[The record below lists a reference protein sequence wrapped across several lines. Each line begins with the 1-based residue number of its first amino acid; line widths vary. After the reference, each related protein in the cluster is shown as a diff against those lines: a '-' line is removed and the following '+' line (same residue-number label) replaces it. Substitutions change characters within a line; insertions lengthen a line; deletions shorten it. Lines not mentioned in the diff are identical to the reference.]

1 MYILQLGF
9 YSFIIKIIILR
20 QLFFLRL
27 ICFFIGVF
35 TFSGINALTNN
46 FFIKDTFEKNG
57 VLIKYSGVVKFQ
69 PSSVTNYETDMS
81 LNLYLASFFIEEITY
96 KGEKYSDRE
105 LFGHTFPKEVLS
117 KINVEATLSF
127 KGVPISFTSNIS
139 SFEKIEYKLAED
151 QFLTL
156 KKETKQTKLE
166 FEKGLGFKMKLLK
179 TNAIEFPIDT
189 TLVTNFINDIATN
202 KSFKSEE
209 EQANEYSRLL
219 TEGNIFLN
227 ENNYKE
233 SFASYTLAKEY
244 AEDPIFINSKIEIVD
259 SYLQKNR
266 ISKYRWASKEA
277 KKTDVKKEVSKL
289 KNINYESDFNSVDDK
304 KKFSELYTE
313 ANDLFAKNKYNQAI
327 TKYNSAK
334 KYTKNKA
341 AINQQIKV
349 LEKFKNKATITANTN
364 KKNRA
369 KNKKVIEDNNFQLK
383 KASKLSNSISVKEF
397 DGLSYSELLKKG
409 NALLAQKEFV
419 KSKPYFEA
427 AKEKAVNNKAVDK
440 ILASVNKLAKNQLKA
455 SNPSNKTGII
465 NDTDRLVKQLPIK
478 KPVKAP
484 KKEVTDLQDKAA
496 ILKAEFSEGVS
507 KRGFIKFKRDE
518 QAVLDA
524 KNRVLIPFGK
534 YEILRYRAGFA
545 NVRIKDSV
553 ALKSVECTGKNDEY
567 SWSAR
572 IYQKPWIETVVDGKG
587 EFADEFNKKV
597 DIYVVDN
604 VSLLPF
610 EEVPQRVRDA
620 YKDPNQFTGTDFVS
634 AFKLWE
640 KENANRPDI
649 LARRKEIKAFKEASK
664 NEAYSG
670 ADNCK
675 QKVSQAIEDVYAY
688 YKSKGYEIN
697 IKY

>member
-9 YSFIIKIIILR
+9 YSFITKVIILR
-20 QLFFLRL
+20 QLVFLRL
-27 ICFFIGVF
+27 VCFFIGVF
-35 TFSGINALTNN
+35 TFSGVNALTSN

-57 VLIKYSGVVKFQ
+57 VLIKYSGVVKFK
-69 PSSVTNYETDMS
+69 PSSFTNYETDMS

-96 KGEKYSDRE
+96 KGEKYSGRE

-127 KGVPISFTSNIS
+127 KGVPILFTSNIS

-151 QFLTL
+151 QFSIL
-156 KKETKQTKLE
+156 KKESKNTKLE

-189 TLVTNFINDIATN
+189 TLVTSFINDIATN

-209 EQANEYSRLL
+209 EQSNEYSRLL

-233 SFASYTLAKEY
+233 SFASYTLAKKY

-266 ISKYRWASKEA
+266 VSKYRWASKEA
-277 KKTDVKKEVSKL
+277 KKTDVKKGASKI
-289 KNINYESDFNSVDDK
+289 KNIDYESDFKSVDDK
-304 KKFSELYTE
+304 NKFSELYTE

-327 TKYNSAK
+327 AKYNSAK
-334 KYTKNKA
+334 KYTKNKVA
-341 AINQQIKV
+341 VKQQIKV
-349 LEKFKNKATITANTN
+349 LEKFKNKAPITANTN

-369 KNKKVIEDNNFQLK
+369 KNKKAIKENNIQIK
-383 KASKLSNSISVKEF
+383 EASKLSNDISVNEF
-397 DGLSYSELLKKG
+397 DGLSYAALLKKG
-409 NALLAQKEFV
+409 SDYLTQKEFV
-419 KSKPYFEA
+419 KSKLYFEA
-427 AKEKAVNNKAVDK
+427 AKEKAVNKKMVDK
-440 ILASVNKLAKNQLKA
+440 ILVSVTKLAENQLKINN
-455 SNPSNKTGII
+455 SNNKAEII
-465 NDTDRLVKQLPIK
+465 SEVKLLAKELPIK
-478 KPVKAP
+478 KPIKAP
-484 KKEVTDLQDKAA
+484 ENEVTDLEDKAA

-507 KRGFIKFKRDE
+507 RRGFIKFKRDE

-572 IYQKPWIETVVDGKG
+572 IYQKPWIETVVDEKG

-597 DIYVVDN
+597 AIYVVDN

-610 EEVPQRVRDA
+610 EEVPQRIKDA

-649 LARRKEIKAFKEASK
+649 LARRREIQAFKEASK

-670 ADNCK
+670 AQNCK
-675 QKVSQAIEDVYAY
+675 YKVSKAIEEVYTY
-688 YKSKGYEIN
+688 YKNKGYEIN